1 LKLFSNNTLLNWGVV
16 LNVLGLLSAING
28 LFMLLCIPVSI
39 IYGEPVIYAFIKS
52 GLVCFGLGSILLFIT
67 RKHQKVIKKREG
79 YLIVT
84 LGWLMLAF
92 TGSLPYFISG
102 YIPLFTDA
110 FFETIS
116 GYTTTGATI
125 LNEIETLP
133 KSILFWRSITHWIG
147 GMGII
152 VLTIA
157 ILPILGIGGMQLFV
171 AESPGPSADK
181 LHPRIKETAKR
192 LWAIYV
198 LLTGL
203 QTVLLIVGGMTIFDA
218 INHAMSTVSTG
229 GFSTKNASIAHYES
243 LYIHWII
250 TIFMFIAGVNFTVT
264 YFALKGNFKRLV
276 NNEEF
281 KYYALAAIGSSLMV
295 SVLIYTLNDYS
306 ISSAITEGFFM
317 VLAIGTTTG
326 FVTADYTT
334 WTPVVTVIFF
344 WLMFM
349 GASAGSTSGGVKVV
363 RHLVILKNSILEL
376 KKLIH
381 PSAIIPVKLNNKA
394 VSNDIVF
401 NVLSFFLLYLIIFI
415 FGAVFMASL
424 GLDFKTAIGASIAC
438 IGNIGPGLGDVGPVH
453 SYASIPS
460 VGKWFLSFLMLLG
473 RLELFTVL
481 VLLTPFFWKK
491 S

>member
-1 LKLFSNNTLLNWGVV
+1 
-16 LNVLGLLSAING
+16 
-28 LFMLLCIPVSI
+28 MLLCIPVSI

-250 TIFMFIAGVNFTVT
+250 TIFMFVAGVNFTVT

-295 SVLIYTLNDYS
+295 SVLILYT
-306 ISSAITEGFFM
+306 
-317 VLAIGTTTG
+317 
-326 FVTADYTT
+326 
-334 WTPVVTVIFF
+334 
-344 WLMFM
+344 
-349 GASAGSTSGGVKVV
+349 K
-363 RHLVILKNSILEL
+363 
-376 KKLIH
+376 
-381 PSAIIPVKLNNKA
+381 
-394 VSNDIVF
+394 
-401 NVLSFFLLYLIIFI
+401 
-415 FGAVFMASL
+415 
-424 GLDFKTAIGASIAC
+424 
-438 IGNIGPGLGDVGPVH
+438 
-453 SYASIPS
+453 
-460 VGKWFLSFLMLLG
+460 
-473 RLELFTVL
+473 
-481 VLLTPFFWKK
+481 
-491 S
+491 

>member
-1 LKLFSNNTLLNWGVV
+1 
-16 LNVLGLLSAING
+16 
-28 LFMLLCIPVSI
+28 
-39 IYGEPVIYAFIKS
+39 
-52 GLVCFGLGSILLFIT
+52 
-67 RKHQKVIKKREG
+67 
-79 YLIVT
+79 
-84 LGWLMLAF
+84 
-92 TGSLPYFISG
+92 
-102 YIPLFTDA
+102 
-110 FFETIS
+110 
-116 GYTTTGATI
+116 
-125 LNEIETLP
+125 
-133 KSILFWRSITHWIG
+133 
-147 GMGII
+147 MGII

-250 TIFMFIAGVNFTVT
+250 TIFMFVAGVNFTVT

>member
-1 LKLFSNNTLLNWGVV
+1 M
-16 LNVLGLLSAING
+16 LGLLSAING
-28 LFMLLCIPVSI
+28 LFMLLCIPISI
-39 IYGEPVIYAFIKS
+39 IYQEPVIYSFIQS
-52 GLVCFGLGSILLFIT
+52 GLVCFFIGAALLVAT
-67 RKHQKVIKKREG
+67 RNHEKSIKKREG

-102 YIPLFTDA
+102 YIPYYTDA

-203 QTVLLIVGGMTIFDA
+203 QTVLLLFGGMTVFDA
-218 INHAMSTVSTG
+218 VNHAMSTLSTG

-250 TIFMFIAGVNFTVT
+250 TVFMFIAGINFTVT
-264 YFALKGNFKRLV
+264 YFALKGNVKRLV

-281 KYYALAAIGSSLMV
+281 KYYAFAAIGSSVLV
-295 SVLIYTLNDYS
+295 SVLIYMLNDYS

-317 VLAIGTTTG
+317 VLAIGTSTG

-363 RHLVILKNSILEL
+363 RHLIILKNSILEL

-394 VSNDIVF
+394 VSSDIVF

-460 VGKWFLSFLMLLG
+460 IGKWFLSFLMLLG

-481 VLLTPFFWKK
+481 VLLTPFFWRK

>member
-1 LKLFSNNTLLNWGVV
+1 MLF
-16 LNVLGLLSAING
+16 
-28 LFMLLCIPVSI
+28 CIPVSI
-39 IYGEPVIYAFIKS
+39 YYHEPAVYSFIQS
-52 GLVCFGLGSILLFIT
+52 GLVCFVLGALLLFFT
-67 RKHQKVIKKREG
+67 RGHQKVIKKREG

-92 TGSLPYFISG
+92 TGSLPYFFSG
-102 YIPLFTDA
+102 YIPNYTNA

-125 LNEIETLP
+125 LTEIESLP

-198 LLTGL
+198 FLTGL
-203 QTVLLIVGGMTIFDA
+203 QTILLFIGGMTFFDA
-218 INHAMSTVSTG
+218 VNHAMSTISTG
-229 GFSTKNASIAHYES
+229 GFSTKNASIAYYES
-243 LYIHWII
+243 SYIHWII
-250 TIFMFIAGVNFTVT
+250 TLFMFIAGINFTVT
-264 YFALKGNFKRLV
+264 YFALKGNFKRMLK
-276 NNEEF
+276 NEEF
-281 KYYALAAIGSSLMV
+281 RYYTIAAFGSSLLV
-295 SVLIYTLNDYS
+295 SMAVYLFNDYEFFT
-306 ISSAITEGFFM
+306 ALRDGFFM
-317 VLAIGTTTG
+317 VLAIGTSTG

-334 WTPVVTVIFF
+334 WTPFVTVIFF

-363 RHLVILKNSILEL
+363 RHLIILKNSILEL

-381 PSAIIPVKLNNKA
+381 PSAVIPVKLNRKA

-401 NVLSFFLLYLIIFI
+401 NVLSFFLIYLIIFI
-415 FGAVFMASL
+415 FGAVFMAVL
-424 GLDFKTAIGASIAC
+424 GLDFETAIGASIAC
-438 IGNIGPGLGDVGPVH
+438 IGNIGPGLGEVGPVY
-453 SYASIPS
+453 SYASIPE

-481 VLLTPFFWKK
+481 ILLTPFFWKK

>member
-1 LKLFSNNTLLNWGVV
+1 
-16 LNVLGLLSAING
+16 
-28 LFMLLCIPVSI
+28 
-39 IYGEPVIYAFIKS
+39 
-52 GLVCFGLGSILLFIT
+52 
-67 RKHQKVIKKREG
+67 
-79 YLIVT
+79 
-84 LGWLMLAF
+84 
-92 TGSLPYFISG
+92 
-102 YIPLFTDA
+102 
-110 FFETIS
+110 
-116 GYTTTGATI
+116 
-125 LNEIETLP
+125 
-133 KSILFWRSITHWIG
+133 LFWRSITHWIG

-250 TIFMFIAGVNFTVT
+250 TIFMFVAGVNFTVT

>member
-1 LKLFSNNTLLNWGVV
+1 
-16 LNVLGLLSAING
+16 
-28 LFMLLCIPVSI
+28 MLLCVPVSI
-39 IYGEPVIYAFIKS
+39 IYNETVIYSFFKS
-52 GLVCFGLGSILLFIT
+52 GLVCFGLGAFLLYIS
-67 RKHQKVIKKREG
+67 RKHEKTLKKREG

-92 TGSLPYFISG
+92 TGCLPFYISG
-102 YIPLFTDA
+102 YIPTFTDA

-198 LLTGL
+198 MLTGL
-203 QTVLLIVGGMTIFDA
+203 ETVLLIFGGMTFFDA
-218 INHAMSTVSTG
+218 LNHAMSTISTG
-229 GFSTKNASIAHYES
+229 GFSTKNASIAHYDS
-243 LYIHWII
+243 LYIHWVISV
-250 TIFMFIAGVNFTVT
+250 FMFVAGVNFTVT
-264 YFALKGNFKRLV
+264 YFALKGNFKRLI

-281 KYYALAAIGSSLMV
+281 KYYSFAAIGSSILV
-295 SVLIYTLNDYS
+295 SALIYLLNDYS
-306 ISSAITEGFFM
+306 VSSAITEGFFM
-317 VLAIGTTTG
+317 VLAIGTSTG

-363 RHLVILKNSILEL
+363 RHLIILKNSILEL

-394 VSNDIVF
+394 VSSDIVF
-401 NVLSFFLLYLIIFI
+401 NVLSFFLLYIIIFI

-438 IGNIGPGLGDVGPVH
+438 IGNIGPGLGDVGPVD
-453 SYASIPS
+453 SYASIPAI
-460 VGKWFLSFLMLLG
+460 GKWFLSFLMLLG

-481 VLLTPFFWKK
+481 VLLTPFFWRKT
-491 S
+491 